1 MAAIG
6 IGVLIFGAVG
16 IGVARFMTDTTP
28 REAKAKSIYDF
39 TMTDI
44 DGKETPLKKFEGKVV
59 MIVNTASRCG
69 LTPQYEG
76 LEKIFDEY
84 KEKGFVV
91 LGFPANDFMGQE
103 PGTNEEIKEFCTSRF
118 NVSFPMFSK
127 ISVKGEGA
135 HPLYQW
141 LLTQTDNKKDIE
153 WNFAKFLVGRDGQVR
168 ARFSSRT
175 APDAKEIREAIEKE
189 LSAK

>member
-1 MAAIG
+1 
-6 IGVLIFGAVG
+6 
-16 IGVARFMTDTTP
+16 MTDTTP